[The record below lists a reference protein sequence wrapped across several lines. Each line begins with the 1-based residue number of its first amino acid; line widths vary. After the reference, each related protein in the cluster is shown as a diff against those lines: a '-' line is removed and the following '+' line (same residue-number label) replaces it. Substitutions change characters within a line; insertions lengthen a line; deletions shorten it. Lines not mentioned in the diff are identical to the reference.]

1 VQRLHFEKQIDELR
15 TQLIETEQRNE
26 YLIRTINE
34 LNKAKSIQT
43 SQTSSSVVSVLLP
56 DPK

>member
-26 YLIRTINE
+26 YLIRKINE
-34 LNKAKSIQT
+34 LNKTTTIQT
-43 SQTSSSVVSVLLP
+43 SQTSSSTVSVLLP

>member
-15 TQLIETEQRNE
+15 TQLIETEERNE

-43 SQTSSSVVSVLLP
+43 SQTSSSVASVLLP

>member
-1 VQRLHFEKQIDELR
+1 MQRLHFEKQIDELR

-43 SQTSSSVVSVLLP
+43 SQTSSSVASVLLP

>member
-43 SQTSSSVVSVLLP
+43 SQTSSSVASVLLP

>member
-1 VQRLHFEKQIDELR
+1 MQRLHFEKQIDELR

-26 YLIRTINE
+26 YLIRKINE
-34 LNKAKSIQT
+34 LNKTTTIQT
-43 SQTSSSVVSVLLP
+43 SQTSSSTVSVLLP

>member
-1 VQRLHFEKQIDELR
+1 MQRLHFEKQIDELR
-15 TQLIETEQRNE
+15 TQLIETEERNE

-43 SQTSSSVVSVLLP
+43 SQTSSSVASVLLP